1 MKTVSIKDIANQ
13 VGVSTTTVS
22 FVLNGKARE
31 KRISEDLK
39 NEILRIAEK
48 LNYRPNQVARG
59 LRTGQTHTIGLI
71 IEDISNPFFG
81 NLAKVVEEEADKF
94 GYSVMFCST
103 ENKESRAS
111 GLLTILKHRQMDGF
125 IITPTPGLE
134 DDIRQL
140 KEENRALVLIDR
152 FFPGLD
158 TSYVTVDNFRG
169 AYQATEYLIGR
180 GYKRIGLVTVDSAQV
195 QMKNRYAGYIQAL
208 EKHGIIP
215 DPELVT
221 SLPFELGQDGSVA
234 SISRFINSIRPD
246 AVFFTTNYLG
256 VNGLE
261 SIRLSG
267 LTLPADLGVVCFDDH
282 DLFRL
287 GRPAVTVVEQPIADI
302 ARRAVENLLT
312 QLKDR
317 TIPRGS
323 EKVMIQ
329 PVLLKRDT

>member
-1 MKTVSIKDIANQ
+1 MKSVSIKDIARQ

-39 NEILRIAEK
+39 NEILKIAEE

-59 LRTGQTHTIGLI
+59 LRTGQTHTLGLI

-81 NLAKVVEEEADKF
+81 NLAKVVEEEAEKW

-103 ENKESRAS
+103 ENKEARAS

-134 DDIRQL
+134 KDIRQL

-169 AYQATEYLIGR
+169 AYEATEYLLHK
-180 GYKRIGLVTVDSAQV
+180 GYKRIGLVTVDSEQV
-195 QMKNRYAGYIQAL
+195 QMRNRFDGYIQAL
-208 EKHGIIP
+208 EKYGISP
-215 DPELVT
+215 APELVLP
-221 SLPFELGQDGSVA
+221 LPFEMEQEGSVA
-234 SISRFINSIRPD
+234 RISNFISTLKPD

-261 SIRLSG
+261 SIRQCG

-287 GRPAVTVVEQPIADI
+287 GRPAVTVVAQPIDDI
-302 ARRAVENLLT
+302 ARLAVESLIS

-317 TIPRGS
+317 TLPRES
-323 EKVMIQ
+323 EKVMMQ
-329 PVLLKRDT
+329 PVLLRRDT

>member
-1 MKTVSIKDIANQ
+1 MKSVSIKDIANQ

-22 FVLNGKARE
+22 FVLNGKAKE

-48 LNYRPNQVARG
+48 LHYRPNQVARG
-59 LRTGQTHTIGLI
+59 LRTGQTHTLGLI

-81 NLAKVVEEEADKF
+81 NLAKVVEEEADKA

-103 ENKESRAS
+103 ENSEARAS
-111 GLLTILKHRQMDGF
+111 GLLSILKHRQMDGF
-125 IITPTPGLE
+125 IITPTTGLE
-134 DDIRQL
+134 EDVRQL

-152 FFPGLD
+152 YFPGLD

-169 AYQATEYLIGR
+169 AYEATEYLIGK
-180 GYKRIGLVTVDSAQV
+180 GYRRIGLVTVESEQV
-195 QMKNRYAGYIQAL
+195 QMQNRFGGYKAAL
-208 EKHGIIP
+208 EKHGLAL
-215 DPELVT
+215 DQDLLL
-221 SLPFELGQDGSVA
+221 SLPFELTHEESVA
-234 SISRFINSIRPD
+234 SISRFITSRNPD

-261 SIRLSG
+261 GIRLCG

-287 GRPAVTVVEQPIADI
+287 GRPAITVVAQPIAEI
-302 ARRAVENLLT
+302 ARRAVQSLVA
-312 QLKDR
+312 QLQDR
-317 TIPRGS
+317 TVQHEP
-323 EKVMIQ
+323 EQVMIQ
-329 PVLLKRDT
+329 PRLVKRDT

>member
-1 MKTVSIKDIANQ
+1 MKSVSIKDIARQ

-39 NEILRIAEK
+39 NEILKIAEE

-59 LRTGQTHTIGLI
+59 LRTGQTHTLGLI

-81 NLAKVVEEEADKF
+81 NLAKVVEEEAEKW

-103 ENKESRAS
+103 ENKEARAS

-134 DDIRQL
+134 KDIRQL

-169 AYQATEYLIGR
+169 AYEATEYLLHK
-180 GYKRIGLVTVDSAQV
+180 GYKRIGLVTVDSEQV
-195 QMKNRYAGYIQAL
+195 QMRNRFDGYIQAL
-208 EKHGIIP
+208 EKYGISP
-215 DPELVT
+215 APELVLP
-221 SLPFELGQDGSVA
+221 LPFEMEQEGSVA
-234 SISRFINSIRPD
+234 RISNFISTLKPD

-261 SIRLSG
+261 SIRQCG

-287 GRPAVTVVEQPIADI
+287 GRPAVTVVAQPIDDI
-302 ARRAVENLLT
+302 ARLAVESLIS

-317 TIPRGS
+317 KLPRES
-323 EKVMIQ
+323 EKVMMQ
-329 PVLLKRDT
+329 PVLLRRDT